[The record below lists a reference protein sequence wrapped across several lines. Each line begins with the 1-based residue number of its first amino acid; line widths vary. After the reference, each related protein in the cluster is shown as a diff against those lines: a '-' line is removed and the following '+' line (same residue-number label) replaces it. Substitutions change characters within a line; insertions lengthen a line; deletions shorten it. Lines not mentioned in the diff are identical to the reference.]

1 MDFVL
6 SKRGQELV
14 RGMSRI
20 ADRIDTRPEPAR
32 STEGIQ
38 LAFLPAEVLDNF
50 ERYAKQFEENV
61 SAGRRAGRS
70 RDSGDWKDNV

>member
-32 STEGIQ
+32 SMQGIQ
-38 LAFLPAEVLDNF
+38 LGFLPAVLDNF
-50 ERYAKQFEENV
+50 ERCAKLFEENV

-70 RDSGDWKDNV
+70 RDSGDWQDND

>member
-20 ADRIDTRPEPAR
+20 ADRIDTRPGQVH
-32 STEGIQ
+32 SIEGIQ

-50 ERYAKQFEENV
+50 ERYAKLFEET
-61 SAGRRAGRS
+61 SGRR
-70 RDSGDWKDNV
+70 